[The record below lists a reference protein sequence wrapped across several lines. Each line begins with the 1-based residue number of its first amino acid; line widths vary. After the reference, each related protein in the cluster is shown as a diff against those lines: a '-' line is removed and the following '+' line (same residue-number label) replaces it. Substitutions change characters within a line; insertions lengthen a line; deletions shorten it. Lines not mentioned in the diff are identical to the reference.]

1 MFTMLSDLLSRPAP
15 KDAVALIDRNR
26 IVTADA
32 LEEESRRVAQGL
44 LELGVGE
51 GDRVA
56 LWLPNVTA
64 WLACLFACARIGAI
78 VVSVNTRFRSTEL
91 QDILGRSGARVLV
104 FWPGFR
110 GIDFEGIL
118 NDIDPASLHALSAI
132 VAYTEGTELLP
143 TRIVGHA
150 PVRYET
156 LAESTP
162 FTSDHGNPDSGVI
175 LFTTSGT
182 TRAPKFV
189 LHKQRAIA
197 GHAGHV
203 ARAFGFE
210 AADARILLTIPLC
223 GTFGLT
229 AGLAALA
236 AGRPLVMMPTFDA
249 RNAAELI
256 SRYAVTHFPAAGDI
270 VAQLL
275 ALSSEARPYPSVR
288 LVIGVRTGQAAP
300 AQARGL
306 RLVGVYGSS
315 EVQAMVSRHS
325 ESATPEQRELGGGV
339 LVAREARVRARDAA
353 SGGILPHG
361 QNGELEF
368 RMPSQMVGYFGDEDA
383 TRAATTEDGYVRSGD
398 LGYTVEGGGFVF
410 LARIGDALRLS
421 GFLVNPLEIEAVL
434 NEHPAIETSQVV
446 GVESARGTEAV
457 TFVVLKAD
465 AKLDERAVIAHCARR
480 IARFKVPARVFAVD
494 AFPVTH
500 SANGTKIQ
508 KAKLR
513 EMAVRMMMSET
524 ENAGIY
530 SSKTS

>member
-1 MFTMLSDLLSRPAP
+1 MFTTLSDLLSRRAP
-15 KDAVALIDRNR
+15 KDSVALIDRSR
-26 IVTADA
+26 IVTALA
-32 LEEESRRVAQGL
+32 LEDESRRVARGL
-44 LELGVGE
+44 LELGVRK

-64 WLACLFACARIGAI
+64 WLACLFACARIEAV
-78 VVSVNTRFRSTEL
+78 VVSVNTRFRSMEL

-118 NDIDPASLHALSAI
+118 NDIDAGSLHTLSSI

-143 TRIVGHA
+143 ARIVGHA

-156 LAESTP
+156 LAATTP
-162 FTSDHGNPDSGVI
+162 LNEHHVNPESGVI

-189 LHKQRAIA
+189 LHTQRAIA

-229 AGLAALA
+229 AALGALA
-236 AGRPLVMMPTFDA
+236 AGRPLVMMPTFEA
-249 RNAAELI
+249 RTAAELI
-256 SRYAVTHFPAAGDI
+256 SRHAVTHFPAAGDI

-275 ALSSEARPYPSVR
+275 ALSSEERPYPSVR
-288 LVIGVRTGQAAP
+288 LVVGVRTGQAAP

-306 RLVGVYGSS
+306 CLVGVYGSS

-325 ESATPEQRELGGGV
+325 ESAAPEQRELGGGT
-339 LVAREARVRARDAA
+339 LVARDASVRARDAA

-361 QNGELEF
+361 QSGELEF
-368 RMPSQMVGYFGDEDA
+368 RMPSQMVGYFDDEDA
-383 TRAATTEDGYVRSGD
+383 TRAAMTEDGYVRSGD

-446 GVESARGTEAV
+446 GVEGVRGTEAV
-457 TFVVLKAD
+457 AFAVLKAG
-465 AKLDERAVIAHCARR
+465 AKVDEHALIAHCARR
-480 IARFKVPARVFAVD
+480 IARFKVPSRVLAVD

-513 EMAVRMMMSET
+513 EMAVEMMTET
-524 ENAGIY
+524 ENAGIS
-530 SSKTS
+530 SSKTF